1 MIERMVCIQ
10 IKYLD
15 ISAGTKFS
23 IRGVDNPEAVIEVKS
38 VDADGKYSSFIDEG
52 GTRDEMILRVRKW
65 KDTFASHS
73 VSIGEVYEKRL
84 KDLKDGKASR
94 RPRKLN

>member
-1 MIERMVCIQ
+1 MVERVVCIQ

-65 KDTFASHS
+65 KDLFASSS
-73 VSIGEVYEKRL
+73 VSIGEVYEKKL
-84 KDLKDGKASR
+84 KDLKME
-94 RPRKLN
+94 KLQGAPES